1 MQLTLAIDMGQHG
14 NHEVTTNL
22 WVITQ
27 WERKMR
33 RKASDLAQGIGV
45 EDLLYLAYEA
55 CKTHDIVVPA
65 SFDEFIK
72 RVNTVNVIEQEAENP
87 TEAAPTDD
95 N

>member
-1 MQLTLAIDMGQHG
+1 MKLTLALDMGDHGQHQ
-14 NHEVTTNL
+14 VTTNL

-27 WERKMR
+27 WERKFR

-45 EDLLYLAYEA
+45 EDLLYLGFEC
-55 CKTHDIVVPA
+55 CKLHNIPVPA
-65 SFDEFIK
+65 AFDDFIK
-72 RVNTVNVIEQEAENP
+72 RVNNVDVVSEEPASP

>member
-1 MQLTLAIDMGQHG
+1 MKLTLALDMGNHGQHQ
-14 NHEVTTNL
+14 VTTNL

-45 EDLLYLAYEA
+45 EDLLYLGFEA
-55 CKTHDIVVPA
+55 CKVHGIAVPA
-65 SFDEFIK
+65 AFDDFIK
-72 RVNTVNVIEQEAENP
+72 RVNSVDVVSEEAETP